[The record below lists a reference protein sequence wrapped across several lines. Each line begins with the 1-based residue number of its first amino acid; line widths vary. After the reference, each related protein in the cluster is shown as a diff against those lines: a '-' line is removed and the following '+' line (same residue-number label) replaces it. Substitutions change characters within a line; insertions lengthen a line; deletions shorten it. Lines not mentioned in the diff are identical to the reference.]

1 MSHKKISIEGNIGCG
16 KTTVCESV
24 LNNSRLPVF
33 LEPVSDWI
41 PYLDEFYKDPM
52 KWGFAFN
59 VNVILSYQKW
69 KNNSFTAVYERSPLS
84 CKHVFTNQQIK
95 DGFIHPLELNI
106 FNKIYDQLAWEP
118 DYIIYIKTN
127 PSKCSERMKSR
138 GRECENSVS
147 DEYLYALHKQYE
159 ALCEYIKNERND
171 IQLYIVD
178 GNRDKTEV
186 SKDVNQIISEI
197 IKK

>member
-106 FNKIYDQLAWEP
+106 FNKISAITVNVLS
-118 DYIIYIKTN
+118 IKL
-127 PSKCSERMKSR
+127 SFLCER
-138 GRECENSVS
+138 GIEAN
-147 DEYLYALHKQYE
+147 LHKNK
-159 ALCEYIKNERND
+159 LI
-171 IQLYIVD
+171 
-178 GNRDKTEV
+178 
-186 SKDVNQIISEI
+186 
-197 IKK
+197 